1 MTTPNT
7 LAATHPA
14 AVSAAPAIRRLNWG
28 CGRHGEA
35 GWINSDRQGG
45 HNVQLCCDIR
55 QGLAL
60 ETGSIDY
67 AASVH
72 ALQEVPFSDLQ
83 AVLRELHR
91 VLKPGGTLRLVLPD
105 AEKAI
110 VAYVR
115 GDRSHFLVPD
125 EDAASLGG
133 KFAVHI
139 LWYSHSRIMFTFDFV
154 EELLLKA
161 GFSGVTKC
169 EPQQTASGHAQ
180 ITELDSRESESL
192 FVEALK

>member
-1 MTTPNT
+1 M
-7 LAATHPA
+7 
-14 AVSAAPAIRRLNWG
+14 
-28 CGRHGEA
+28 
-35 GWINSDRQGG
+35 
-45 HNVQLCCDIR
+45 
-55 QGLAL
+55 
-60 ETGSIDY
+60 
-67 AASVH
+67 
-72 ALQEVPFSDLQ
+72 
-83 AVLRELHR
+83 
-91 VLKPGGTLRLVLPD
+91 
-105 AEKAI
+105 
-110 VAYVR
+110 R